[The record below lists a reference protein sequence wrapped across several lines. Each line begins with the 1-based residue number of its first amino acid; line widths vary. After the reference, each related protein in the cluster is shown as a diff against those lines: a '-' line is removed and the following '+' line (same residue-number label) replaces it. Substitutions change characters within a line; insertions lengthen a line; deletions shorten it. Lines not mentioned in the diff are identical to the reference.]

1 MSVST
6 CLFLIWLNYTA
17 TQFWLNY
24 TIVNVAI
31 ILQVEVNRMH
41 VINSVVSRKEDE
53 ASLRPNAPLATA
65 GNRRGGG
72 GKGNAA
78 VSASAAK
85 THSRQ
90 LAICEVRLPFLQ
102 TYAIFID
109 PNFSELI
116 SPN

>member
-1 MSVST
+1 M
-6 CLFLIWLNYTA
+6 
-17 TQFWLNY
+17 
-24 TIVNVAI
+24 AI

-41 VINSVVSRKEDE
+41 VINSVISRKEDE
-53 ASLRPNAPLATA
+53 ASLRNTQRTA
-65 GNRRGGG
+65 CNRREQTGGG
-72 GKGNAA
+72 GNAA